1 MAAQSPAVT
10 RSTFVTVLAWI
21 FIVLAGFVTLI
32 SVMQNIMIAVLF
44 PVDKMQE
51 AANQTGNAGAPWFAT
66 FMLNHI
72 QLFFLSF
79 LVVSAST
86 LAAAI
91 GLLKRMN
98 WARILFIGIMA
109 LGIAWNIGG
118 VIFMFFLLSSM
129 PEISAKTPAGFD
141 VMWKVMLGFNVLFV
155 AGFVW
160 LFGWIIKRLMSDDV
174 RREFAAV

>member
-1 MAAQSPAVT
+1 VDLH
-10 RSTFVTVLAWI
+10 RSRGLCDVDIGDAEHHDRR
-21 FIVLAGFVTLI
+21 AI
-32 SVMQNIMIAVLF
+32 SRRQ
-44 PVDKMQE
+44 D
-51 AANQTGNAGAPWFAT
+51 
-66 FMLNHI
+66 
-72 QLFFLSF
+72 
-79 LVVSAST
+79 
-86 LAAAI
+86 
-91 GLLKRMN
+91 
-98 WARILFIGIMA
+98 ARSGGIMA

-160 LFGWIIKRLMSDDV
+160 LFWWIIKRLMSDDV